1 MIVVLKTLA
10 KHVAARLRERAF
22 CVAFEDDLERG
33 WPNQIW
39 FTKALNRLTLL
50 RHDPEFR
57 AVRREHLHEVG
68 KRVRLKEDLNIFARM
83 Q

>member
-1 MIVVLKTLA
+1 LKTLA

-39 FTKALNRLTLL
+39 FTKTPNRLTLL
-50 RHDPEFR
+50 RHDLEFR

>member
-1 MIVVLKTLA
+1 LKTLA

-33 WPNQIW
+33 RPIQIW
-39 FTKALNRLTLL
+39 FTKAPNWLTLL
-50 RHDPEFR
+50 RHDPDFR
-57 AVRREHLHEVG
+57 AVRREHLHEVA

>member
-1 MIVVLKTLA
+1 MS
-10 KHVAARLRERAF
+10 R
-22 CVAFEDDLERG
+22 RG
-33 WPNQIW
+33 SENEH
-39 FTKALNRLTLL
+39 FASLL
-50 RHDPEFR
+50 RMIWSEAGQIKSGSPSRRTGLPYCATILIR